1 MGSSFE
7 FISNLPISLEFVSYI
22 QTRYFSDLV
31 SQFKTILKKV
41 NEIMLREHIELF
53 RIKLIDFHLHLDN
66 GEKFEQVIMG
76 VSVTN

>member
-53 RIKLIDFHLHLDN
+53 RIKLIDFLQCL
-66 GEKFEQVIMG
+66 
-76 VSVTN
+76 SL